1 MWECQERIL
10 NPIRSKNWPCHSS
23 IIQGS
28 HEVLESKCS
37 AQPVPLQSTCNASIL
52 VLVHGGGGG
61 ERSTG
66 NGFTPFMLVEL
77 DE

>member
-10 NPIRSKNWPCHSS
+10 NPIRSKKWPCHSS

-52 VLVHGGGGG
+52 VLVRGGGGVSAAL
-61 ERSTG
+61 ETALLA
-66 NGFTPFMLVEL
+66 FMLVEL